1 VTTLTSTGQ
10 ALTGGDSGYNA
21 TCCVVVSNAEY
32 YTPLTLS
39 FSSLSL
45 NFGLLQ
51 IGLTSPPQTVTVTNV
66 SAHASNFSGIASSG
80 DYSQTNTCLPTLA
93 AGQKCTITVTFKPT
107 NAGTRTGAVTL
118 KDDDPGSPTQTIALT
133 GTGESLALGF
143 TPSSL
148 NLGTVAVGLRSS
160 LSATLTND
168 GAAPVN
174 LTGFAISPTDGTF
187 TQTNNCPVTLNVQQT
202 CTFQVTFTPPDVF
215 TYNATLT
222 VSNGAGAAATLP
234 LTGQGADGGGG

>member
-1 VTTLTSTGQ
+1 
-10 ALTGGDSGYNA
+10 
-21 TCCVVVSNAEY
+21 
-32 YTPLTLS
+32 
-39 FSSLSL
+39 
-45 NFGLLQ
+45 
-51 IGLTSPPQTVTVTNV
+51 VTNI
-66 SAHASNFSGIASSG
+66 SGHASNFSSIASSG

-107 NAGTRTGAVTL
+107 KAGTRSGAVTL
-118 KDDDPGSPTQTIALT
+118 KDNDPGSPTQTIALT

-148 NLGTVAVGLRSS
+148 NLGTVAVGLTSS

-187 TQTNNCPVTLNVQQT
+187 TQTNNCPATLNVQQT

-215 TYNATLT
+215 TYNATLS